1 MWNNVLQNVGG
12 QYFIPVMILM
22 MLILF
27 AFDIYFV
34 RSLLKHL
41 RQYKLNRH
49 FTKAIWVFTFLMF
62 VILIFVNYIRLNH
75 RVGGQFL
82 EYSLLIISIWYLP
95 KLIITPFI
103 LMKDIIL
110 KLRQFS
116 INHKTSYSKAHTNQI
131 NPARRK
137 MIQNTGWIL
146 AGIPFFGVIDG
157 AIRTTTNHKVTP
169 IDIHLAKLSQK
180 LNGFRIVQISDL
192 HAGSILS
199 NKSIIELSFII
210 DSLKPDIIT
219 ITGDFVNFSPDE
231 FDRILPLLRN
241 FRTQNGVY
249 ACLGNHDR
257 YMTMAEHETLV
268 NKIRDCGIDLLIN
281 QNKSIEIA
289 GEKIQIAGI
298 DNSSYGTQYGDINKT
313 VSGLQEYLPT
323 VLLCHDPNQWDD
335 IREKCRFID
344 LTLSGHT
351 HGGQIGFNIFN
362 NDYSVA
368 KVLYKYNSG
377 LYKSDEQYLYINR
390 GIGTI
395 GPPLRI
401 GIEPEITLITLHSIE
416 QLA

>member
-1 MWNNVLQNVGG
+1 
-12 QYFIPVMILM
+12 
-22 MLILF
+22 
-27 AFDIYFV
+27 
-34 RSLLKHL
+34 
-41 RQYKLNRH
+41 
-49 FTKAIWVFTFLMF
+49 
-62 VILIFVNYIRLNH
+62 
-75 RVGGQFL
+75 
-82 EYSLLIISIWYLP
+82 
-95 KLIITPFI
+95 
-103 LMKDIIL
+103 
-110 KLRQFS
+110 
-116 INHKTSYSKAHTNQI
+116 
-131 NPARRK
+131 

-231 FDRILPLLRN
+231 LDRILPLLRN
-241 FRTQNGVY
+241 FRTQHGVY

-351 HGGQIGFNIFN
+351 HGGQIALNIFN